1 MGSEMCIR
9 YRLKLRSIENI
20 VKKVKPK
27 IIIHCAGLSRPM
39 NIHEKNITKSI
50 DLNIIGTSNITK
62 ICSKYKIK
70 LIYFSTGY
78 VYEGKKGNYSEKDP
92 VKPFNNYGLSKLGG
106 ECAVAMYKNSLILR
120 ITMTEKPFVH
130 KKAYSNL
137 KSNFMFHEDL
147 VKILPKIIKQKGIL
161 NVGGKSQSVFSFA
174 KKYNSKVKKIKAK
187 KSSNLPLNQTMN
199 LAKLKKIVTTEK
211 YIGYA
216 HSSEPDKAQFYVT
229 DPVNGEPAT
238 FGNGTQ
244 ITILAESKEAVEKF
258 YEIAMSKGAVDEGA
272 PGVRS
277 DGNYYAYIRDM
288 DGNKI
293 AAKKNLK

>member
-1 MGSEMCIR
+1 MYKGKILVTGGEGRFAKVLKEKNKLLNLHFATKKNCNI
-9 YRLKLRSIENI
+9 LKLRSIENI

-147 VKILPKIIKQKGIL
+147 IKILPKIIKQKGIL

-199 LAKLKKIVTTEK
+199 LAKSKKIV
-211 YIGYA
+211 
-216 HSSEPDKAQFYVT
+216 
-229 DPVNGEPAT
+229 
-238 FGNGTQ
+238 
-244 ITILAESKEAVEKF
+244 
-258 YEIAMSKGAVDEGA
+258 
-272 PGVRS
+272 R
-277 DGNYYAYIRDM
+277 
-288 DGNKI
+288 
-293 AAKKNLK
+293 

>member
-1 MGSEMCIR
+1 MYKGKILVTGGEGRFAKVLKEKNKLLNLHFATKKNCNI
-9 YRLKLRSIENI
+9 LKLRSIENI
-20 VKKVKPK
+20 VRKVKPK

-120 ITMTEKPFVH
+120 ITMTEKPFIH

-199 LAKLKKIVTTEK
+199 LAKSKKIV
-211 YIGYA
+211 
-216 HSSEPDKAQFYVT
+216 
-229 DPVNGEPAT
+229 
-238 FGNGTQ
+238 
-244 ITILAESKEAVEKF
+244 
-258 YEIAMSKGAVDEGA
+258 
-272 PGVRS
+272 R
-277 DGNYYAYIRDM
+277 
-288 DGNKI
+288 
-293 AAKKNLK
+293 